1 MSADPG
7 KPNASR
13 QDVRDQRR
21 AAALRENLRR
31 RKSQARARAAPRA
44 APRAAEDTGMAKI
57 DEKQTATE
65 APSTA
70 RAREP
75 EP

>member
-7 KPNASR
+7 KANASK
-13 QDVRDQRR
+13 QDARDQRR

-31 RKSQARARAAPRA
+31 RKSQARARAAPQA
-44 APRAAEDTGMAKI
+44 AARAAEDTGVAKI
-57 DEKQTATE
+57 DEKQTA
-65 APSTA
+65 SQS
-70 RAREP
+70 RES

>member
-1 MSADPG
+1 MSTDPG
-7 KPNASR
+7 SPKASK
-13 QDVRDQRR
+13 QDARDQRR

-31 RKSQARARAAPRA
+31 RKSQARARAAEEAGMGGKRKA
-44 APRAAEDTGMAKI
+44 A
-57 DEKQTATE
+57 Q

-70 RAREP
+70 PPRES

>member
-1 MSADPG
+1 MSADTG
-7 KPNASR
+7 KPNASKH
-13 QDVRDQRR
+13 DARDQRR

-31 RKSQARARAAPRA
+31 RKSQARARAAEGA
-44 APRAAEDTGMAKI
+44 GMARMDGMRKAA
-57 DEKQTATE
+57 Q

-70 RAREP
+70 PPRES

>member
-7 KPNASR
+7 KANASK
-13 QDVRDQRR
+13 QDARDQRR

-31 RKSQARARAAPRA
+31 RKSQARARAAEGA
-44 APRAAEDTGMAKI
+44 GMAGMDGKR
-57 DEKQTATE
+57 KAAQS
-65 APSTA
+65 PP
-70 RAREP
+70 RES